1 MSNKTDDLFSQPL
14 GEVSGFTFDERVVA
28 AFPDMIQRSV
38 PGYQS
43 IIAMTGLLA
52 ARYAKPNSNVY
63 DLGCSL
69 GASTLSMASRVP
81 TGCNIVAVDNSSAM
95 IVEFA
100 SLLKDQ
106 PEEAHIQLVED
117 DVRNITLSNASFVA
131 MNFTLQ
137 FVPLEDRSTLLKN
150 IANNLQSG
158 GALLISEKIEV
169 EDTEMNA
176 AFIEAHHEFKKKQ
189 GYSALE
195 IAQKRQAIE
204 NVLVPETIKAHQ
216 ERFIESGFKTS
227 AIWFQCLNFCSFIA
241 LK

>member
-1 MSNKTDDLFSQPL
+1 LTNETDTLFSQPL
-14 GEVSGFTFDERVVA
+14 GEVPGFKFDERVVS

-52 ARYAKPNSNVY
+52 ARYSKPDSNTY

-69 GASTLSMASRVP
+69 GASTLSIASRIP
-81 TGCNIVAVDNSSAM
+81 TSCKLIAVDNSNAM
-95 IVEFA
+95 ITKFA
-100 SLLKDQ
+100 SLLKGQ
-106 PEEAHIQLVED
+106 PEEAHIQLLEND
-117 DVRNITLSNASFVA
+117 IRNMAFTNASFLA

-137 FVPLEDRSTLLKN
+137 FVPLQDRSALIKK
-150 IANNLQSG
+150 IADSLQPG
-158 GALLISEKIEV
+158 GALLVSEKIEV

-189 GYSALE
+189 GYSELE

-204 NVLVPETIKAHQ
+204 HVLVPETIKAHQ
-216 ERFIESGFKTS
+216 KRFAESGFKTS